1 MIYIKSYKAFESI
14 DIEDDYDIMARYQI
28 FSGDCFVS
36 FYFRD
41 ILIKDKSEILELIE
55 IYNNLSKKD
64 NEWVGGPVSR
74 SFDDYFIKRYKPIL
88 GDIINFKLNKP
99 SKPLLGLTFK
109 TEYGYL
115 QTGFSLKDKKMTS
128 LYSNAFDLSFKSEFE
143 KDITNLQ
150 IAKTTDL
157 SKLNTYD
164 KKVISEIYKLLKL
177 YWNTE
182 LDKLVI
188 DMNLNISIE
197 NFEKDFD
204 WSWND

>member
-1 MIYIKSYKAFESI
+1 VIYIKSYKVFESI
-14 DIEDDYDIMARYQI
+14 ENIEDDYDIMARYQI

-55 IYNNLSKKD
+55 IYNNLSKK
-64 NEWVGGPVSR
+64 EWVGGPVSR

-99 SKPLLGLTFK
+99 SKPSLGLTFK

-128 LYSNAFDLSFKSEFE
+128 LYSNTFDLSFKSEFE

-164 KKVISEIYKLLKL
+164 RKVISEMYKLLKL

-182 LDKLVI
+182 LGKLVI
-188 DMNLNISIE
+188 DMNLNI
-197 NFEKDFD
+197 NFD